1 MERPVR
7 DPQGQRARLFR
18 SRAKYFEPLGPVS
31 WDLAM
36 TVTPQNYRVGLKKD
50 DVLSTTV
57 TYESKRASWYESM
70 GIMVSWLADAG
81 PRVDPFKHKVDVEG
95 KTTHGHLPENDVH
108 GGKDID
114 AEDPA
119 DVASG
124 AFSSNIA
131 ITNFGY
137 LPQQRIGDRTP
148 VVRRGKSIK
157 FTSTDAAQD
166 IYHSVTSCR
175 LPCNRSTGIGYP
187 IANGPVEFDSGQLGF
202 GGPPTPDRNTWS
214 TPKRLKPG
222 TYAYFCRIH
231 PSMRGAFRVKK

>member
-1 MERPVR
+1 MTR
-7 DPQGQRARLFR
+7 QGKRARLFR

-36 TVTPQNYRVGLKKD
+36 TATPEKYRVGLKKD

-108 GGKDID
+108 GGKDIG
-114 AEDPA
+114 AENPA

-124 AFSSNIA
+124 AFSANIA
-131 ITNFGY
+131 ISNFGY
-137 LPQQRIGDRTP
+137 RKVG
-148 VVRRGKSIK
+148 
-157 FTSTDAAQD
+157 
-166 IYHSVTSCR
+166 
-175 LPCNRSTGIGYP
+175 RSH
-187 IANGPVEFDSGQLGF
+187 A
-202 GGPPTPDRNTWS
+202 GGPPRPVDHLHQHRRGQGHLPLGDLLPAAVQPVDGHRLPDRQRAGRV
-214 TPKRLKPG
+214 RLGPDG
-222 TYAYFCRIH
+222 LRRAAHAGPQHVVDAEAAQARH
-231 PSMRGAFRVKK
+231 LRLLLPHPPSMRGAFRVKK

>member
-1 MERPVR
+1 
-7 DPQGQRARLFR
+7 
-18 SRAKYFEPLGPVS
+18 
-31 WDLAM
+31 M
-36 TVTPQNYRVGLKKD
+36 TATPEKYRVGLKKD

-81 PRVDPFKHKVDVEG
+81 PGVDPFKHKVDVEG

-114 AEDPA
+114 AENPA

-124 AFSSNIA
+124 AFSANIA
-131 ITNFGY
+131 ISNFGY
-137 LPQQRIGDRTP
+137 LPKKKSGDRTP
-148 VVRRGKSIK
+148 VVRRGRSIT

-222 TYAYFCRIH
+222 TYGYFCRIH